1 MFTFYYIAKTEV
13 KTKITISLQSW
24 IPTKPTFVH
33 GWIECGSA
41 KLGSSS
47 CFAAVVFS
55 NRLQCYY
62 SDLREIIYLA
72 QFSMIGIFIFFIF
85 SEYIC
90 IISLIL

>member
-41 KLGSSS
+41 KLGSFS

>member
-1 MFTFYYIAKTEV
+1 MFTFYCIAKTEV
-13 KTKITISLQSW
+13 KTKTTMSLQSW
-24 IPTKPTFVH
+24 VPTKPTFVH
-33 GWIECGSA
+33 GWIEYGSP
-41 KLGSSS
+41 KLGSST
-47 CFAAVVFS
+47 CFTAAVFP

-62 SDLREIIYLA
+62 SDFREIIYVA